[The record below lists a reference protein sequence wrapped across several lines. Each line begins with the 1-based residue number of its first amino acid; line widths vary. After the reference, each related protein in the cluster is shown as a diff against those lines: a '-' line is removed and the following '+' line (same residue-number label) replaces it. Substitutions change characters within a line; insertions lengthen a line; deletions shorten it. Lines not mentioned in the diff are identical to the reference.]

1 MRLDGGKRRAEED
14 QAGVPDDLRGPVRK
28 PRGSVIQ
35 SICVSG
41 ERDGQGAVGLIDTL
55 GGVRVRAGR
64 LDRRLTLQRRTL
76 TENDYGEA
84 VETWTDLATVW
95 AEKIPVRGAE
105 RYAAMQ
111 TVAEVDTRF
120 KIRYR
125 TDVSHLDRVVCAG
138 TTYDVKGVLEIG
150 RREGWEIYATARA
163 E

>member
-1 MRLDGGKRRAEED
+1 
-14 QAGVPDDLRGPVRK
+14 VR
-28 PRGSVIQ
+28 S
-35 SICVSG
+35 
-41 ERDGQGAVGLIDTL
+41 
-55 GGVRVRAGR
+55 GR

-125 TDVSHLDRVVCAG
+125 TDISPLDRVVCAG

>member
-1 MRLDGGKRRAEED
+1 MR
-14 QAGVPDDLRGPVRK
+14 
-28 PRGSVIQ
+28 S
-35 SICVSG
+35 
-41 ERDGQGAVGLIDTL
+41 
-55 GGVRVRAGR
+55 GR
-64 LDRRLTLQRRTL
+64 LDRRLTLQRKTA
-76 TENDYGEA
+76 TENDYGEP
-84 VETWTDLATVW
+84 VETWTTIATVW

-125 TDVSHLDRVVCAG
+125 TDVSPLDRVVCAG
-138 TTYDVKGVLEIG
+138 ITYDVKGVLEIG

>member
-1 MRLDGGKRRAEED
+1 MR
-14 QAGVPDDLRGPVRK
+14 
-28 PRGSVIQ
+28 S
-35 SICVSG
+35 
-41 ERDGQGAVGLIDTL
+41 
-55 GGVRVRAGR
+55 GR

-76 TENDYGEA
+76 TENDYGEP
-84 VETWTDLATVW
+84 VETWTTLATVW

-105 RYAAMQ
+105 RYAAIQ

-125 TDVSHLDRVVCAG
+125 TDVSPLDRVVCAG

-150 RREGWEIYATARA
+150 RKIGWEIYATARA

>member
-1 MRLDGGKRRAEED
+1 MR
-14 QAGVPDDLRGPVRK
+14 
-28 PRGSVIQ
+28 S
-35 SICVSG
+35 
-41 ERDGQGAVGLIDTL
+41 
-55 GGVRVRAGR
+55 GR
-64 LDRRLTLQRRTL
+64 LDRRLTLQRKTA

-111 TVAEVDTRF
+111 TVAEVIDRF

-125 TDVSHLDRVVCAG
+125 KDLTPLDRVICDG
-138 TTYDVKGVLEIG
+138 ITYDVQGVLEIG
-150 RREGWEIYATARA
+150 RREGWEILARGRA

>member
-1 MRLDGGKRRAEED
+1 
-14 QAGVPDDLRGPVRK
+14 VR
-28 PRGSVIQ
+28 S
-35 SICVSG
+35 
-41 ERDGQGAVGLIDTL
+41 
-55 GGVRVRAGR
+55 GR

-76 TENDYGEA
+76 IENDYGEP

-111 TVAEVDTRF
+111 TVAEVEERF

-125 TDVSHLDRVVCAG
+125 KGLTPLDRVVCAG

-150 RREGWEIYATARA
+150 RREGWEILAKGRA